1 MENPKELE
9 RRLAVAECRL
19 DKLEQMLLDNIDLI
33 NYLNDKYSKFI
44 PKTNGKIELGI
55 IKGIQT
61 QRHIEQLNRKL
72 NGK

>member
-1 MENPKELE
+1 MESHSELE
-9 RRLAVAECRL
+9 KRLAVAECKL

-44 PKTNGKIELGI
+44 PKSNGIELGVI
-55 IKGIQT
+55 RGIES
-61 QRHIEQLNRKL
+61 RRRIEELNRL

>member
-9 RRLAVAECRL
+9 KRLAVAECRI

-33 NYLNDKYSKFI
+33 NYLHNKYSKFI
-44 PKTNGKIELGI
+44 PKSNGIELGVVR
-55 IKGIQT
+55 GIQT
-61 QRHIEQLNRKL
+61 QKRIEELNRL